1 MESPCAIGLHDQ
13 GKQSEVCITIAVNG
27 RRSLSEFGELLDGI
41 SEIVRLIRQ
50 HGNAQAKRT
59 VDAGGSANTTTV
71 SRARAVYVGGLPAK
85 QMTEQKPSLAVSL
98 MPSNTELRGER
109 NERSE

>member
-1 MESPCAIGLHDQ
+1 MGYLTHNTELTGVAHVRL
-13 GKQSEVCITIAVNG
+13 N
-27 RRSLSEFGELLDGI
+27 ELLEGI

-98 MPSNTELRGER
+98 MPSNPELSGAKRP
-109 NERSE
+109 S